1 MAKKQIID
9 REVQLTAQEIKF
21 AKVLAG
27 NDQKLRDKALKR
39 LQKWLQYR
47 SQSSMSKLK
56 LNYKQV

>member
-47 SQSSMSKLK
+47 SQSSMSKL
-56 LNYKQV
+56 NYKF